1 MIDNSNNSG
10 IILDDERR
18 VDFLLSKTGTR
29 RVEKHPLFSHP
40 RKVPFLLEDIMSTK
54 LIEHICKNCNKIFLN
69 YLSNHKTYCSQECR
83 NQDWSKILKNNHPR
97 YWLGK
102 HRSKKTKIKIS
113 KNNGGFKKGK
123 LNHMWKG
130 GITSEEEKIRVSIEY
145 ELWRNAVRTRD
156 NWTCQSCK
164 VAGGKLHI
172 HHIKSFTSFP
182 ELRLAIDNG
191 ITLCIECHRKKHKR
205 SRNV

>member
-54 LIEHICKNCNKIFLN
+54 LIEHIC
-69 YLSNHKTYCSQECR
+69 
-83 NQDWSKILKNNHPR
+83 
-97 YWLGK
+97 
-102 HRSKKTKIKIS
+102 
-113 KNNGGFKKGK
+113 KKGK